1 MKQLFL
7 TFLLTLT
14 TGIAIAADHL
24 LKDYT
29 LAQAPDIIIINNDTF
44 DLYSNPLNKLLKT
57 KSRKQF
63 LGFDCKNRMCTRG
76 YVATWRIRNDSLFL
90 VKINNCRFTCD
101 TFQNVDLQK
110 VFKTTEPFAKWV
122 SGQLRI
128 PKGKMIRFVP
138 EGYKTLF
145 EQDDMLIIKKGKLK
159 QTKSIKHLKASRD
172 YEWTTLSLRTLNN
185 IEDTIFRNQII
196 KLRKDYQG
204 SYKLKYDRNG
214 FLKQVKVEISDSKFE
229 KWLENLLYK
238 GDCKKIL
245 KLLHPIDLAFLS
257 PFRSFSLHVTFF
269 LEPQTDNWKV
279 NIDEIE

>member
-14 TGIAIAADHL
+14 TVIAIAADRFFN
-24 LKDYT
+24 DYT

-44 DLYSNPLNKLLKT
+44 DLYSNPLNKLFKT
-57 KSRKQF
+57 KSKKRI
-63 LGFDCKNRMCTRG
+63 LRFDCKNRMCTRG

-110 VFKTTEPFAKWV
+110 VFKTAEPFANWV
-122 SGQLRI
+122 TGKLRI

-145 EQDDMLIIKKGKLK
+145 EQDDILIIHKGKLK
-159 QTKSIKHLKASRD
+159 QTKSIKHLEASRN
-172 YEWTTLSLRTLNN
+172 YEWTTQSLRILNN
-185 IEDTIFRNQII
+185 IEDTIFRNQTI
-196 KLRKDYQG
+196 KFRRDYQG
-204 SYKLKYDRNG
+204 SYVLKYDRNG
-214 FLKQVKVEISDSKFE
+214 FLKQVKVEKSDSKFE
-229 KWLENLLYK
+229 NRLESLLYK

-245 KLLHPIDLAFLS
+245 KLLSQNNLAFLS

-269 LEPQTDNWKV
+269 VKPQTDNWKLH
-279 NIDEIE
+279 IDEIE